1 MAPTGARKL
10 AKQLGGACLGL
21 ALVGLAACGG
31 GDEDIALSQTTQP
44 DSDGGGAETPPLP
57 VGGDGGV
64 PENRTYKL
72 DTGDRLDINVFGE
85 EDLSGE
91 VTVSE
96 DGTIAIPLVGSV
108 EAKGKSVGDL
118 EETLVTRLEDGY
130 LQYPQVSIEVLNY
143 RPFYILGEVENPG
156 SYSYV
161 QGMTVLNAVALA
173 GGFTPRA
180 RQDQFYL
187 ERPGT
192 SAQGAQPVD
201 ASTRVLPGD
210 IVHVR
215 QRRLF

>member
-1 MAPTGARKL
+1 MAYGMGRRL
-10 AKQLGGACLGL
+10 AKLLGAACVAAGT
-21 ALVGLAACGG
+21 VGLAGCGG
-31 GDEDIALSQTTQP
+31 SGDDIALSQSTGAASGNGA
-44 DSDGGGAETPPLP
+44 DSPPLP
-57 VGGDGGV
+57 VGQQNEL

-72 DTGDRLDINVFGE
+72 DTGDRLGINVFGE

-91 VTVSE
+91 VSVSE
-96 DGTIAIPLVGSV
+96 NGTIAMPLIGSV
-108 EAKGKSVGDL
+108 EAEGKSVSEL
-118 EETLVTRLEDGY
+118 EETLVKRLEDGY
-130 LQYPQVSIEVLNY
+130 LHYPQVSVEVLNY

-161 QGMTVLNAVALA
+161 SGMTVLNAVALA

-180 RQDQFYL
+180 REDVFYL

-192 SAQGAQPVD
+192 EPEGAQPVD

-210 IVHVR
+210 IIHVR